1 MSSQRGSTGLSRIAL
16 QPTGVPADYVDSNHP
31 HFPHDSEAQLPPRS
45 FARAGACFVDK
56 WVLIAF
62 SLCFS
67 LGMIIM
73 SLLTGIRIG
82 MSKLPNEH
90 TIVYQTT
97 ITTSKST
104 GGTVTVTPE
113 VTYTITTA
121 QTIPGRMTPT
131 ATVSFIKA
139 PTSLTTVASPQ
150 ETCTSKG
157 SWPTIEECRGDCDV
171 PGKRS
176 VCGKWTGGYTC
187 VICPFTDANAFFS
200 SL

>member
-1 MSSQRGSTGLSRIAL
+1 MSPRRSSTGLSKISP

-45 FARAGACFVDK
+45 LARASVCFNNK
-56 WVLIAF
+56 WALIMF
-62 SLCFS
+62 SLSFG
-67 LGMIIM
+67 LGLIIM

-82 MSKLPNEH
+82 MSKLPNEQ
-90 TIVYQTT
+90 TTVYQTT
-97 ITTSKST
+97 IMTSTST
-104 GGTVTVTPE
+104 GGTVLIIPEPTYATTTVH
-113 VTYTITTA
+113 TT
-121 QTIPGRMTPT
+121 PGRTSPT

-139 PTSLTTVASPQ
+139 PTGLTTMASPQ

-157 SWPTIEECRGDCDV
+157 SWPTIEECRGNCDV

-176 VCGKWTGGYTC
+176 VCGKWPGGYTC
-187 VICPFTDANAFFS
+187 VICPDANAFFS

>member
-1 MSSQRGSTGLSRIAL
+1 MSSQRGSTGLSRITP

-31 HFPHDSEAQLPPRS
+31 HFPHDSEAQLPSRS
-45 FARAGACFVDK
+45 SVRASACFGDK

-62 SLCFS
+62 SLFFG

-97 ITTSKST
+97 LTTSTST
-104 GGTVTVTPE
+104 GGTVIVTPE
-113 VTYTITTA
+113 MTYIITTA
-121 QTIPGRMTPT
+121 QTIPGRTTPT

-150 ETCTSKG
+150 KTCTSKG
-157 SWPTIEECRGDCDV
+157 SWPTIEECRGNCDV

-187 VICPFTDANAFFS
+187 VICPLTDANAFFS

>member
-1 MSSQRGSTGLSRIAL
+1 MSRQHSSTGLSKMAP

-31 HFPHDSEAQLPPRS
+31 HFPHDAEAQLPPRS
-45 FARAGACFVDK
+45 FARSSACFSNK
-56 WVLIAF
+56 WFLIAF
-62 SLCFS
+62 SLL
-67 LGMIIM
+67 LGLGLIIM

-82 MSKLPNEH
+82 MSKLPSEH
-90 TIVYQTT
+90 TTVYQTT

-113 VTYTITTA
+113 PTYTITTVE
-121 QTIPGRMTPT
+121 TTPGRMTPT

-139 PTSLTTVASPQ
+139 PTGLTTVASPQ

-157 SWPTIEECRGDCDV
+157 SWPTIEECRGNCDV

-176 VCGKWTGGYTC
+176 VCGKWPGGYTC
-187 VICPFTDANAFFS
+187 VICPLTDANAFFS

>member
-1 MSSQRGSTGLSRIAL
+1 MSSQRGSTGLSRIT

-45 FARAGACFVDK
+45 FARASACFGNK

-62 SLCFS
+62 SLFFG

-97 ITTSKST
+97 LTTSTST

-121 QTIPGRMTPT
+121 QTIPGRTTPT

-150 ETCTSKG
+150 ETCISKG
-157 SWPTIEECRGDCDV
+157 SWPTIEECREICDV

-176 VCGKWTGGYTC
+176 VCGKWTGEYTC
-187 VICPFTDANAFFS
+187 VICPLTDANAFFS